1 MILNGKEIT
10 TIAELE
16 VYLNGSFKL
25 QDCIIDDVDCG
36 GGYALPLLDF
46 TFAKVGYKL
55 ITKDKTG
62 FIFGNDGDFMGVCD
76 GTPILTDDKAVFM
89 SLLNMGVDCVYGDDI
104 NSLAETATHS
114 EISFKIASE
123 GKLRL
128 GFKKHLINIPQGAT
142 KGRIL
147 SLINGTKELIL
158 TNANDIEAKPI
169 QWLWHGW
176 LPLGKLTVFAGA
188 GGAGKTNILLN
199 LIATISNGGAFPD
212 GTQCTDKGE
221 IIIYSTEDDIAD
233 TIKPR
238 LMANG
243 ANLANIYFIEAKTDE
258 KGETVPFSASEDL
271 PLLYDYAQGKNI
283 KLLMI
288 DPIISAISKD
298 MNKANDVRNGLQI
311 LVDFAQDFN
320 CAVVGITHFAKG
332 SKGADPADR
341 IIGSQ
346 AFTALSRMSWVANR
360 PNDPDKPCIFTRAK
374 SNISELDGGFEYQ
387 IIPCEVD
394 GIPTTK
400 IEWGNFQNGTAKE
413 LLNDQ
418 DEQEEK
424 EPTLLDEAKA
434 FLIELLREN
443 KEMKSSEVQQLAKE
457 ADITPKTLRNAR
469 EVVCDRPYKKSD
481 GWYWRL
487 KQDLKIAPSLSNLVS
502 YGEPFPFT

>member
-1 MILNGKEIT
+1 MT
-10 TIAELE
+10 TITELE
-16 VYLNGSFKL
+16 TYLNGSSRLKN
-25 QDCIIDDVDCG
+25 CVIDGVDFG

-76 GTPILTDDKAVFM
+76 GIPILTDNQALFLK
-89 SLLNMGVDCVYGDDI
+89 LLEMGVDCVYSNDI
-104 NSLAETATHS
+104 NSLVLTAEQNK
-114 EISFKIASE
+114 IPFKIASTSD
-123 GKLRL
+123 LRL

-147 SLINGTKELIL
+147 SLINGTKELVL

-169 QWLWHGW
+169 QWLWQDW

-199 LIATISNGGAFPD
+199 LIATISNGGVFPD

-221 IIIYSTEDDIAD
+221 IIIYSTEDDISD

-238 LMANG
+238 LMANS
-243 ANLANIYFIEAKTDE
+243 ANLANINFITAKTDE
-258 KGETVPFSASEDL
+258 KGELVAFTASEDL

-288 DPIISAISKD
+288 DPIISAIDKD

-332 SKGADPADR
+332 SKGASPADR

-360 PNDPDKPCIFTRAK
+360 PDEPEKPCIFTRAK
-374 SNISELDGGFEYQ
+374 SNISELDGGFEYH
-387 IIPCEVD
+387 ITPCEVD
-394 GIPTTK
+394 GISTTK

-413 LLNDQ
+413 LLNEQ

-434 FLIELLREN
+434 FLVELLREH
-443 KEMKSSEVQQLAKE
+443 KEMKSSEVQRLAKE
-457 ADITPKTLRNAR
+457 ADITTITLRRAR
-469 EVVCDRPYKKSD
+469 EIVCDRPYKKSD

-487 KQDLKIAPSLSNLVS
+487 KHGYQIQSSNANLVD